1 MESAYK
7 IDDRRYTEQNN
18 PVYASLQNK
27 RNFFGV
33 YMYWANRGE
42 SEPSRRGESRA
53 RGEERDPRLSLAS
66 LSSLFA
72 QSTQKYACS
81 ADYVYPTSVLY
92 IKKQLPV
99 HISSPTILIH
109 CAMTKWMS

>member
-18 PVYASLQNK
+18 HVYASLQNK

-33 YMYWANRGE
+33 YIYILSEQRRKRAEPARRE
-42 SEPSRRGESRA
+42 SCTR
-53 RGEERDPRLSLAS
+53 EERDPRLSLAS

-109 CAMTKWMS
+109 CAMTK